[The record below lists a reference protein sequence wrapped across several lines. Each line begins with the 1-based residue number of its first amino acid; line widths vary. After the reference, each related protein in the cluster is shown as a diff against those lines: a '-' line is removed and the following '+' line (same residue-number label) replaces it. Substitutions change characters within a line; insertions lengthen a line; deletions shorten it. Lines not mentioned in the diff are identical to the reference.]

1 MRIKDKCKL
10 EDIDLYFNAARSAK
24 AGIQIAALLM
34 LVVISMQNTA
44 GAKQGMY
51 FTKKKYVPMPVPIF
65 ETTRDKLP
73 SPVFDENPD
82 YVRCYW
88 KACELAFKNF
98 HEPAKDSGFVSQFID
113 AAFNQNIFLW
123 DTCFLTMFCNY
134 AHPYVPGICSLDNF
148 YIKQHESGEICREI
162 NRTTGKDFEPW
173 INADNEPLFSRWGY
187 AWSEGTKKTKVIYK
201 GRRAPT
207 PNPKLTLD
215 CLNHPI
221 FAWAE
226 LESYRLTGD
235 KDRLGLVRE
244 PLVQYYAA
252 LEKYLRQGNGLYI
265 TDSASMDNATRNK
278 YLESGGTGIDI
289 SCEMVLFA
297 RNLAE
302 MATILEKPAEARQ
315 YNRQA
320 EALSARINRYMW
332 DQNRNFYF
340 DLTLEGEKAPV
351 KSIAAFWALL
361 AKVASESQAEA
372 LVNELENEKT
382 FNTIHRVPTLAAD
395 ELGFDPA
402 GGYWNG
408 AVWAPTNRM
417 IVEGLEN
424 YGYRQL
430 AREIALNHLHNI
442 VEIFNQ
448 TGTLWENFA
457 PERIAPGKPSK
468 GDFVGW
474 TGIGPIAFFIE
485 YAIGIRAGAV
495 ANKITWEINSPK
507 RVGIEK
513 FWFGGKTVSLLCEQA
528 DSSGVRLVTVK
539 SDGSFHLTVKSGDM
553 VKTIQIPANQQ
564 VQLSF

>member
-1 MRIKDKCKL
+1 LDA
-10 EDIDLYFNAARSAK
+10 NAARGAK
-24 AGIQIAALLM
+24 VETRIVTLLM

-44 GAKQGMY
+44 GAEQGI
-51 FTKKKYVPMPVPIF
+51 FFDKKKYVPKPVPVF
-65 ETTRDKLP
+65 ETTKDKLP

-88 KACELAFKNF
+88 KAWELAFKNF

-134 AHPYVPGICSLDNF
+134 THPYAPGICSLDNF

-162 NRTTGKDFEPW
+162 NRTTGKDFMPW
-173 INADNEPLFSRWGY
+173 VNADNEPLFSRWGY
-187 AWSEGTKKTKVIYK
+187 AWDEGTKKTMVIYK
-201 GRRAPT
+201 GRQTPI

-226 LESYRLTGD
+226 LESFRLTGD
-235 KDRLGLVRE
+235 KDRIKLVWE
-244 PLVQYYAA
+244 PLIRYYAA

-265 TDSASMDNATRNK
+265 TDSASMDNATRNI
-278 YLESGGTGIDI
+278 YLESGGMGIDI

-302 MATILEKPAEARQ
+302 MATILEKPVEARH

-320 EALSARINRYMW
+320 EELSLLINRYMW
-332 DQNRNFYF
+332 DQNRSFYF

-361 AKVASESQAEA
+361 AKVASKSQAEA
-372 LVNELENEKT
+372 LVSELENEET
-382 FNTIHRVPTLAAD
+382 FNTVHRVPTLAAD
-395 ELGFDPA
+395 EPGFDPA

-424 YGYRQL
+424 YGYGQL
-430 AREIALNHLHNI
+430 ARRIALNHLGNI
-442 VEIFNQ
+442 VVIFNE
-448 TGTLWENFA
+448 TGTLWENYA
-457 PERIAPGKPSK
+457 PKRIAPGKPSK

-485 YAIGIRAGAV
+485 YAIGIRADAV
-495 ANKITWEINSPK
+495 TNKITWEIHSPK

-513 FWFGGKTVSLLCEQA
+513 FWFGGKTVSLICEQA
-528 DSSGVRLVTVK
+528 DSSGVRLITVK
-539 SDGSFHLTVKSGDM
+539 SDGSFRLTVKYGDM
-553 VKTIQIPANQQ
+553 VKTIQVPASKHIQIR
-564 VQLSF
+564 F